1 MDDVVE
7 VYDLHVW
14 TLTSQMHTATAH
26 LVISDG
32 VDSHPTLDAAR
43 DLLAEGFG
51 IGHATLQIEPDSH
64 TGCHEVA
71 W

>member
-1 MDDVVE
+1 M
-7 VYDLHVW
+7 
-14 TLTSQMHTATAH
+14 SQMLTATAH
-26 LVISDG
+26 LVLHHG

-43 DLLAEGFG
+43 ELLASRSE
-51 IGHATLQIEPDSH
+51 IDHATLQIEPESH